1 MPERRRHKRRHLIY
15 YLEVFDDATDRL
27 IGHVVDM
34 TVKGIRLTSE
44 EPIELNSTLRL
55 RIDLPAETRGKTQL
69 KFDATSLWTKKD
81 VNPDYH
87 CTGFELQDVSLDDL
101 NTIKRVIARFKFKD

>member
-34 TVKGIRLTSE
+34 TVKGIMLMSE
-44 EPIELNSTLRL
+44 EPFELNSTLRL

-69 KFDATSLWTKKD
+69 KFDATSLWTRKD

-87 CTGFELQDVSLDDL
+87 CTGFELHDVSLDDL